1 MTAQYAFLFDARYC
15 SGCKACQA
23 ACKDKNNLPSGVL
36 VRRVLEVSG
45 GSWLKDEAAW
55 NNTVFAYNLS
65 ISCNHCIHP
74 KCAGICPANAFHIRP
89 DGIVILD
96 ESKCMGCGYCSWG
109 CPYGAPQYNPEA
121 GHMTKCDFCFD
132 NLEQDLPPA
141 CVAACPLRVL
151 DFGDSTSLP
160 APSANEVRLWDSP
173 SQAHPFPLPAFS
185 RTQPRMSIKQHA
197 AMYTTTERHVAN
209 LEEIQPHTQTGREDL
224 PLIIFTLLGQ
234 MAAGSIWVMTWMFA
248 TSWALIEYDAMKLR
262 LLPALLISAC
272 LAIGMLASLT
282 HLGNKKNA
290 WRVFSNVKRS
300 SLSKEVLFTGLF
312 GLGLLLVLLGIL
324 LHQRPDIFLL
334 LASVA
339 GAGMVYHMAQ
349 VYRLPAAP
357 GWNSWRTNAG
367 FFVSALLLGIAAMI
381 PLLTFESNMTGIRVP
396 SVQWGVTGFSVL
408 VLLLAQFSLMRNPAA
423 PDSIQRTRIDF
434 MLIGTALAAIITV
447 HVGAAAP
454 VISTLMS
461 VFVVSAEVLGRWVF
475 YRSRL

>member
-1 MTAQYAFLFDARYC
+1 MIAQYAFLFDARYC
-15 SGCKACQA
+15 TGCKARQA
-23 ACKDKNNLPSGVL
+23 ACKDKNSLPSGVL

-55 NNTVFAYNLS
+55 NNNVFAYNLS

-74 KCAGICPANAFHIRP
+74 KCAGICPANVFHLRP

-132 NLEQDLPPA
+132 NLEQGLPPA

-151 DFGDSTSLP
+151 DYGDSTSLS
-160 APSANEVRLWDSP
+160 APTTNEIRLWDSP

-185 RTQPRMSIKQHA
+185 RTQPRVAIKQHA
-197 AMYTTTERHVAN
+197 AMFTPTERHVAN
-209 LEEIQPHTQTGREDL
+209 LEEIQPRTQTGREDL
-224 PLIIFTLLGQ
+224 PLILFTLLGQ
-234 MAAGSIWVMTWMFA
+234 TAAGSIWVMTWMFVA
-248 TSWALIEYDAMKLR
+248 SWALIEYDAIFLR
-262 LLPALLISAC
+262 LLPTLLISPC
-272 LAIGMLASLT
+272 LGIGMLASLT

-312 GLGLLLVLLGIL
+312 GLGLLLVLLGII
-324 LHQRPDIFLL
+324 LHKRPDIFLL

-339 GAGMVYHMAQ
+339 GVGMVYHMAQ

-357 GWNSWRTNAG
+357 GWNNWRTNVG
-367 FFVSALLLGIAAMI
+367 FFVSAFLLGNAAMI
-381 PLLTFESNMTGIRVP
+381 PLLIFESNMTGIQIP
-396 SVQWGVTGFSVL
+396 SV
-408 VLLLAQFSLMRNPAA
+408 
-423 PDSIQRTRIDF
+423 
-434 MLIGTALAAIITV
+434 
-447 HVGAAAP
+447 
-454 VISTLMS
+454 
-461 VFVVSAEVLGRWVF
+461 
-475 YRSRL
+475 

>member
-1 MTAQYAFLFDARYC
+1 MA
-15 SGCKACQA
+15 
-23 ACKDKNNLPSGVL
+23 
-36 VRRVLEVSG
+36 
-45 GSWLKDEAAW
+45 
-55 NNTVFAYNLS
+55 
-65 ISCNHCIHP
+65 
-74 KCAGICPANAFHIRP
+74 
-89 DGIVILD
+89 
-96 ESKCMGCGYCSWG
+96 
-109 CPYGAPQYNPEA
+109 
-121 GHMTKCDFCFD
+121 
-132 NLEQDLPPA
+132 
-141 CVAACPLRVL
+141 
-151 DFGDSTSLP
+151 
-160 APSANEVRLWDSP
+160 
-173 SQAHPFPLPAFS
+173 
-185 RTQPRMSIKQHA
+185 IKQHA

-248 TSWALIEYDAMKLR
+248 TSWALIEYDAMYLR
-262 LLPALLISAC
+262 LLPTLLISAC
-272 LAIGMLASLT
+272 LGIGMLASVT

-300 SLSKEVLFTGLF
+300 SLGKEVLFTGLF

-454 VISTLMS
+454 VVSMLMS
-461 VFVVSAEVLGRWVF
+461 VFVVSAEILGRWVF